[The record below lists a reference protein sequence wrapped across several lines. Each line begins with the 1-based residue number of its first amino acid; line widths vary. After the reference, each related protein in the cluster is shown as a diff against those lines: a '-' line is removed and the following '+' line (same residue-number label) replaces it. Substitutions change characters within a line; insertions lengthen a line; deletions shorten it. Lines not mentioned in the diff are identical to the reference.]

1 MSKLILVKF
10 KPVPQTYSMILREYG
25 AEVDPEKEYEVV
37 MALGDKMVVNVDGIP
52 VDVYPRHVTISRT
65 ETLRIQVDVEDK

>member
-1 MSKLILVKF
+1 VSIN
-10 KPVPQTYSMILREYG
+10 EN
-25 AEVDPEKEYEVV
+25 KEYEVV

-52 VDVYPRHVTISRT
+52 VDVYPRHVTIART